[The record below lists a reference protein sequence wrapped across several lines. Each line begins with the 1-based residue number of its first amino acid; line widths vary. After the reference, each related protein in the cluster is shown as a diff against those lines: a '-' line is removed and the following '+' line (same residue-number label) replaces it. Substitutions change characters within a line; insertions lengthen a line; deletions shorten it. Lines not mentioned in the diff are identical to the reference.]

1 MNTYLLGLSSSSSSS
16 SFSSSSSESKRL
28 SIETIRCLDFLFQG
42 DPVLERAFEHV
53 DREEVAR
60 FTTPV
65 VGRVLYAVLSSSIL
79 RSSRARSSHS
89 HHVTIASLCSNTTPV
104 TSIRAHAHIVTISK
118 NALHPGSCTC
128 FGFSNASLMRRAD
141 LDQDQVSLE
150 LAAAIERVPIINE
163 SQVGSTTNTM
173 EENLSTLSSSD
184 INTSYIGIQRKH
196 QPHYGYCKHLLAAII
211 AEAVGR
217 FTSRAL
223 TTDEV
228 KQIF

>member
-1 MNTYLLGLSSSSSSS
+1 MIGIGIIVNTYLLGLSSSSSST
-16 SFSSSSSESKRL
+16 SSSSESKRL

-89 HHVTIASLCSNTTPV
+89 HHVTIASLCSSTTPV

-118 NALHPGSCTC
+118 NVLHPGSCTC

-150 LAAAIERVPIINE
+150 LAAAIERVPNINE
-163 SQVGSTTNTM
+163 SHVVVSTTNTM
-173 EENLSTLSSSD
+173 EATSSD
-184 INTSYIGIQRKH
+184 INTSSIGIQSKN
-196 QPHYGYCKHLLAAII
+196 QPRYGYCKHILAAII